1 MLEAIINQW
10 HTNAVVFV
18 VPAMFVVGLIAVAI
32 AAILEE

>member
-1 MLEAIINQW
+1 MIEAIINQW

-18 VPAMFVVGLIAVAI
+18 VPAMFVVGLIAVVV